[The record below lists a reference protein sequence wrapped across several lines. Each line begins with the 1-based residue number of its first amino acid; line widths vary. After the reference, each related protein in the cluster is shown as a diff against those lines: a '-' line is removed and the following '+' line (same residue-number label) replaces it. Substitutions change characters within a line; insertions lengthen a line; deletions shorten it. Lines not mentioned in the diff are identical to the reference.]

1 MIFSRQGSWSR
12 IREIAA
18 VGGEM
23 KKNKVQF
30 QKGLSEEAFRARYGT
45 EEQCR
50 AELFSWRWP
59 EGFIC
64 PVCQGTVYV
73 EIKHRKLYQ
82 CSHCRHQASLIA
94 GTIFHST
101 KLPLTTWFAAMYHLT
116 QSKKGISSLE
126 LGRRLG
132 VSQNTAWKLE
142 HKLMQVMLERDHDQP
157 LAGER
162 VEVDDAYLGGE
173 RSDGT
178 TGRGTSG
185 KTPFVAAVQTTAEG
199 QPVRVKFSRVAGFT
213 RADIKRW
220 GQQHLSPGS
229 TVYSDGLSCFLA
241 IKDVGCRHQPIVTGS
256 GKQAVQNPAFKWAN
270 TMLGNLKNSVAG
282 TYHAIREKHVPRY
295 LAQFQYRFNRRY
307 KLGDMIPRLAWVAL
321 RTPPMPY
328 RLLKLAEVCW

>member
-1 MIFSRQGSWSR
+1 L
-12 IREIAA
+12 
-18 VGGEM
+18 

-59 EGFIC
+59 DGFIC
-64 PVCQGTVYV
+64 PVCQGTAYV

-82 CSHCRHQASLIA
+82 CSRCRRQASLIA

-116 QSKKGISSLE
+116 QSKKGISSIE

-142 HKLMQVMLERDHDQP
+142 QKLMQVMLERDHDQP
-157 LAGER
+157 LTGDR
-162 VEVDDAYLGGE
+162 VEIDDAYLGGE

-178 TGRGTSG
+178 TGRGSSG
-185 KTPFVAAVQTTAEG
+185 KTPFVAAVQTTTEG
-199 QPVRVKFSRVAGFT
+199 QPVRVKFSRIAGFT
-213 RADIKRW
+213 RAELKRW
-220 GQQHLSPGS
+220 GQQHLSPGL
-229 TVYSDGLSCFLA
+229 TIYSDGLSCFRGLQDA
-241 IKDVGCRHQPIVTGS
+241 GCRHQPVITGS
-256 GKQAVQNPAFKWAN
+256 GKKAVQNQTFKWVN
-270 TMLGNLKNSVAG
+270 TMLGNLKNNLAG

-307 KLGDMIPRLAWVAL
+307 RLADMIPRLAWVAL
-321 RTPPMPY
+321 RTPPMPF

>member
-1 MIFSRQGSWSR
+1 L
-12 IREIAA
+12 EAELA
-18 VGGEM
+18 
-23 KKNKVQF
+23 KNKVQF

-59 EGFIC
+59 SGFIC
-64 PVCQGTVYV
+64 PACHGTSYV
-73 EIKHRKLYQ
+73 EITGRKLYQ
-82 CSHCRHQASLIA
+82 CSQCRHQASLIA

-116 QSKKGISSLE
+116 QGKKAISSIE

-132 VSQNTAWKLE
+132 VSQTTAWKLQ

-157 LAGER
+157 LTGER

-185 KTPFVAAVQTTAEG
+185 KTPFVAAVQTTVEG

-220 GQQHLSPGS
+220 AQQHLSPGS
-229 TVYSDGLSCFLA
+229 TVYSDGLSCFLG
-241 IKDVGCRHQPIVTGS
+241 IKDVGCRHQPMVTGS
-256 GKQAVQNPAFKWAN
+256 GKQAVQNPTFKWVN
-270 TMLGNLKNSVAG
+270 TLLGNLKNSLVG

-307 KLGDMIPRLAWVAL
+307 RLGDMIPRLAWVAL

-328 RLLKLAEVCW
+328 RLLTLAEVYW